1 MRDVRKKLQPFD
13 HIRTCGV
20 LDLLMTDLRTDS
32 LVQYANGEH
41 SAVRFKADE
50 LPVRYV
56 IPTVL
61 KEIKGMM

>member
-1 MRDVRKKLQPFD
+1 
-13 HIRTCGV
+13 
-20 LDLLMTDLRTDS
+20 MTDLRTDS
-32 LVQYANGEH
+32 LVQYADGEH